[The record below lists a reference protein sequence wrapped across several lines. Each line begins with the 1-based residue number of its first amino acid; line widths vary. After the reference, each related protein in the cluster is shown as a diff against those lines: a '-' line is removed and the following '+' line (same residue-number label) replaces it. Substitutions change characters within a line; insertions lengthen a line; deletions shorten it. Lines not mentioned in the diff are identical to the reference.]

1 MTSSTFD
8 WIMAAVC
15 IVCAVLLLS
24 GHGDG
29 LMKMFGSTSSRDS
42 MKVEKKKTREEELRY
57 QRAIGA
63 YCALLAVCEI
73 VLALL
78 GNTGSMIPIISII
91 VAVLG
96 LVILVIFL
104 RRQS

>member
-1 MTSSTFD
+1 MTNSTFD
-8 WIMAAVC
+8 WIMAAIC

-29 LMKMFGSTSSRDS
+29 LMEMFGSTSRQNS
-42 MKVEKKKTREEELRY
+42 MKVEKKKSKEEKLKY

-63 YCALLAVCEI
+63 YCALLAACEI
-73 VLALL
+73 VLALF
-78 GNTGSMIPIISII
+78 GDAGKIIPIAAIAVAVIGIII
-91 VAVLG
+91 VT
-96 LVILVIFL
+96 IYI